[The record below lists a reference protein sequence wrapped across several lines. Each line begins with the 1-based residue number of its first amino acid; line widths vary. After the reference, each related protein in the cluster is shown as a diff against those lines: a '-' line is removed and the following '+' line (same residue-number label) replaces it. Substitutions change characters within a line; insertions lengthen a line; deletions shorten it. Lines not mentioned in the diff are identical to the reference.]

1 MCAFLQDAEGA
12 RWLPEMLVQFAGRIP
27 EKELENEDAVTDVAV
42 NGISTD
48 DLS

>member
-1 MCAFLQDAEGA
+1 MCAFSQDAEGT
-12 RWLPEMLVQFAGRIP
+12 RWLTELLVWVAGRVP